1 MEQGKAVIG
10 THISGVEQAL
20 GNTFAAQC
28 LSEPN
33 NPEDMAEKILKL
45 YQQPELMATIGTYNA
60 ERIRTEFSVEQ
71 MVTKH
76 LDLITTDLAT
86 VR

>member
-1 MEQGKAVIG
+1 MAQGKAVVG

-20 GNTFAAQC
+20 GNTYAKEC

-33 NPEDMAEKILKL
+33 NPKDMAEKILKM
-45 YQQPELMATIGTYNA
+45 YQQPELMAAIGAYNA
-60 ERIRTEFSVEQ
+60 KRIRTEFSVEQ

-76 LDLITTDLAT
+76 LDLITKGLAKT
-86 VR
+86 